1 MGRID
6 VSSDDRGLGACFE
19 AAHITADWR
28 GLYVSHHKVV
38 TLDDYIYMI
47 DSTAWEKSLESHLQQ
62 VTGLRD
68 NRIALA
74 RFKSAYEAGLQ
85 ALRAAASPNHKIED
99 PDEPLPDTTVAQMN
113 QDWTRRYNLQFDASI
128 EPSESLRGR
137 VYREFKRGTMTVI
150 EAKKIKSVLHMA
162 APRLNE
168 TVDLAGGLQLNF
180 QSDTAVSVK
189 SVTSYYYALRTLSHA
204 WAWAGNYGVKGAD
217 GESTLMMDLTTA
229 LAYCDKAMQDTF
241 AFGQG
246 SLAWLERNDLL
257 TRGKMATF
265 IRRGHTAA
273 AALNEAVRETH
284 LEWRSPAAMAFV
296 PDHPAARPKR
306 PLEESATPD
315 TTAAPARKR
324 AIKADNFKTVS
335 QIKGGMRLC
344 KPFNDGRGCTVRDC
358 GALHACDVRLQSG
371 QACLNKKHNRLS
383 HPPEGRE

>member
-1 MGRID
+1 MSGVDFVTPDAVFVSSCHPGASSYNHLPPVLFLLFLAQVWGATCPRAAMGRID

-180 QSDTAVSVK
+180 LPCQ
-189 SVTSYYYALRTLSHA
+189 
-204 WAWAGNYGVKGAD
+204 
-217 GESTLMMDLTTA
+217 
-229 LAYCDKAMQDTF
+229 
-241 AFGQG
+241 
-246 SLAWLERNDLL
+246 
-257 TRGKMATF
+257 
-265 IRRGHTAA
+265 
-273 AALNEAVRETH
+273 
-284 LEWRSPAAMAFV
+284 
-296 PDHPAARPKR
+296 
-306 PLEESATPD
+306 
-315 TTAAPARKR
+315 
-324 AIKADNFKTVS
+324 
-335 QIKGGMRLC
+335 
-344 KPFNDGRGCTVRDC
+344 
-358 GALHACDVRLQSG
+358 
-371 QACLNKKHNRLS
+371 
-383 HPPEGRE
+383 